1 MNVSTIIFALE
12 RVVERLKEM
21 GDPHTALEVR
31 AAVLKLREYQRQT
44 TKLLSLS
51 IDIAASSGV
60 EDLLYGRLI
69 NDGALDDLQ
78 QATDELYSEFF
89 EEYYPEGVGK

>member
-1 MNVSTIIFALE
+1 MNTANIIYALE
-12 RVVERLKEM
+12 SVVERLKEM

-44 TKLLSLS
+44 TKLLSLA

-60 EDLLYGRLI
+60 EDLLYGRLKS
-69 NDGALDDLQ
+69 DDAIDELQ

-89 EEYYPEGVGK
+89 EAYYPEGVSK